1 MLEKGKKYT
10 YDEIKEVVKL
20 AETKVVAKLDADM
33 KTTRENNGRE
43 DAMASLMFSMQN
55 MLVAS
60 MMSQMILEKEEVK

>member
-1 MLEKGKKYT
+1 MLEKGRKYT
-10 YDEIKEVVKL
+10 YDEIKEVVKE
-20 AETKVVAKLDADM
+20 AEKKVVSKLDAAM

-43 DAMASLMFSMQN
+43 DTMASLMFSMQN

>member
-10 YDEIKEVVKL
+10 YDEIKEVVKE
-20 AETKVVAKLDADM
+20 AEKKVVSKLDADM
-33 KTTRENNGRE
+33 KSTRENNGRE
-43 DAMASLMFSMQN
+43 DTMSSLMFSMQN